1 MFADKDFDGDPI
13 RVKPV
18 SQNEDLSL
26 IVIEEEENTV
36 TVLDEATGEEIVFE
50 KAKIRYPDGSKLAG
64 NWVAKEPN
72 QHREKV
78 YVNGVDVSVLVS
90 REMYFDQ
97 HGKPITT
104 SLKDHTKEII
114 KEKFAS
120 LDDFLNKWNTTDRKE
135 AIIAELQEQ
144 GVMVEALYEAVDKQV
159 DLFDLICHVAYD
171 KPPLTRKERA
181 NNVKKRNYFTK
192 YGDQARKVLEA
203 LLEKYADQGIEN
215 IENIQ
220 ILTVPPINEFG
231 SVTEIIKAFG
241 RREEYEKAIKELEN
255 ELYKVA

>member
-1 MFADKDFDGDPI
+1 M
-13 RVKPV
+13 
-18 SQNEDLSL
+18 
-26 IVIEEEENTV
+26 
-36 TVLDEATGEEIVFE
+36 
-50 KAKIRYPDGSKLAG
+50 
-64 NWVAKEPN
+64 
-72 QHREKV
+72 H
-78 YVNGVDVSVLVS
+78 
-90 REMYFDQ
+90 FDQ
-97 HGKPITT
+97 HGRPITT

-144 GVMVEALYEAVDKQV
+144 GVMVEALYDAVNKEV
-159 DLFDLICHVAYD
+159 DLFDLICHVAFD
-171 KPPLTRKERA
+171 QPPLTRKERA

-203 LLEKYADQGIEN
+203 LLDKYADQGIEN

-241 RREEYEKAIKELEN
+241 SREEYEKAIRDLEN